1 MWLFL
6 PWAATCVSKKFG
18 LQVTLLLFLA
28 HRNRSVIV
36 NTVVLALNKKNH
48 SISIKRD
55 NGTQTK
61 DDSEAASS
69 SQAKPEEGP
78 CQMETDVSS
87 CSKGSYAKSHSA
99 ETAVSL
105 LGYDYNMYAGVPP
118 LNNTDPRQGPLV
130 AFFSVVWFL
139 LILLAGLWNKRG
151 QEGKDFIR
159 QKQTMPREAALDG
172 AP

>member
-48 SISIKRD
+48 SISTKS

-118 LNNTDPRQGPLV
+118 
-130 AFFSVVWFL
+130 
-139 LILLAGLWNKRG
+139 
-151 QEGKDFIR
+151 
-159 QKQTMPREAALDG
+159 
-172 AP
+172 

>member
-18 LQVTLLLFLA
+18 LQVTLLLYLA
-28 HRNRSVIV
+28 HRNRSVIM
-36 NTVVLALNKKNH
+36 NTIVLALNKKNH
-48 SISIKRD
+48 SISTKS
-55 NGTQTK
+55 NGTQTSN
-61 DDSEAASS
+61 DREAASGS
-69 SQAKPEEGP
+69 LEESQEGP

-118 LNNTDPRQGPLV
+118 
-130 AFFSVVWFL
+130 
-139 LILLAGLWNKRG
+139 
-151 QEGKDFIR
+151 
-159 QKQTMPREAALDG
+159 
-172 AP
+172 